1 LLEGFEGMDRSV
13 FQLTGSLNSFQDWN
27 ITGAYRQSSNAS
39 FSDVVDD
46 RDYQFTSTTIN
57 PMITWQGGRNLRVSL
72 SYKNENKFSPDESAG
87 GVVGVNSIEL
97 ANKLIQAKNGV
108 FEGKF
113 SYVSVDSELLE
124 NQSPL
129 AFEMFEGLRAGDNYV
144 WNLSLRRKI
153 IGDLNLILQYI
164 GRKSQD
170 TKTIHNGSVQLTAL
184 F

>member
-1 LLEGFEGMDRSV
+1 V
-13 FQLTGSLNSFQDWN
+13 LT
-27 ITGAYRQSSNAS
+27 
-39 FSDVVDD
+39 
-46 RDYQFTSTTIN
+46 
-57 PMITWQGGRNLRVSL
+57 
-72 SYKNENKFSPDESAG
+72 
-87 GVVGVNSIEL
+87 
-97 ANKLIQAKNGV
+97 NKLIQAKNGIL
-108 FEGKF
+108 EGKF
-113 SYVSVDSELLE
+113 SYVSVDSDLLN

-153 IGDLNLILQYI
+153 IGDLNLILQYF